1 MIVSGKP
8 KPSNS
13 RWLQATVL
21 TLAALMIPCGITYSQ
36 DYDAVAKRLKAA
48 VKAGELT
55 GKQAKA
61 MLHTLKV
68 KKGDPKGKK
77 GIDYEAVAKKLQAAV
92 KAGKLTKEEAKAK
105 LAAIKKTADAKK
117 PRPKKRATKGKRGID
132 YGAVGAKIKAAVK
145 AGKLT
150 EEEAKAKWAAIKKAA
165 DGDGK

>member
-36 DYDAVAKRLKAA
+36 DYDAVAKRLEAA
-48 VKAGELT
+48 VKAGELIE
-55 GKQAKA
+55 KQAEA
-61 MLHTLKV
+61 MLHTLKA

-77 GIDYEAVAKKLQAAV
+77 DIDYEAVAKKLQAAV
-92 KAGKLTKEEAKAK
+92 KAGTLTKKEAKAK
-105 LAAIKKTADAKK
+105 L
-117 PRPKKRATKGKRGID
+117 
-132 YGAVGAKIKAAVK
+132 
-145 AGKLT
+145 
-150 EEEAKAKWAAIKKAA
+150 AAIKKAA